1 MRKKHDKSI
10 ATALVI
16 GYSSVFVIHPAV
28 LGILFGSVL
37 SPGRAFADESERI
50 YQQIQNTYQTPP
62 ESIASENKLQE
73 VQNKYSDNNESS
85 DSSVTQS
92 LSEKIN
98 SYATESNSSASLD
111 MSKYSSTD
119 FSSTYQSTFAEAAA
133 GGVGINKLQ
142 QPGVDGNNINMAS
155 AGFGGNSAI
164 AEAASR
170 DCAFLCGAASFC

>member
-1 MRKKHDKSI
+1 MRKKHDKAI

-50 YQQIQNTYQTPP
+50 YQQIQNTYKTSP

-92 LSEKIN
+92 LSAKIN
-98 SYATESNSSASLD
+98 SYATEWGLGSNGTKNQRKKNIHTFHRIALKSSGTETYASKMPL
-111 MSKYSSTD
+111 
-119 FSSTYQSTFAEAAA
+119 
-133 GGVGINKLQ
+133 
-142 QPGVDGNNINMAS
+142 
-155 AGFGGNSAI
+155 
-164 AEAASR
+164 
-170 DCAFLCGAASFC
+170 